1 MTILSTTL
9 IAAAGNAAGGGNYW
23 VNEIIP
29 PDTQTYITRVAV
41 NPSKETIILG
51 SNRVD
56 AANRVMYEFDYDGNI
71 LRQGQHTPDSGSATY
86 SYSLAR
92 GMNDQYLDSHA
103 DNNTHKITRYDSATS
118 GSIQRSQ
125 AVKYNGYGTYY
136 NIYYHAPRGT
146 IYSDDDYCLI
156 PYGGY
161 TNPYYTGYGYLFQP
175 YFGVG
180 RFTYT
185 SAGTVAY
192 TNDYMWEL
200 SIDAYS
206 DSRSIQVSE
215 ASSTG
220 WHIIR
225 GWHYSG
231 RTYWHSF
238 RGSQSG
244 TEAVSRWSQIP
255 SNTDGVAILVDSE
268 DKFFDVIGLTS
279 VKVFRN
285 TSIALPNGYYPNIY
299 WNVVP
304 SFSSGNCC
312 GADLDSSDNL
322 YIMWNEGYIA
332 KFNSSMVLEWVV
344 RVQDTQSSV
353 ESNASSFGS
362 FGIKTIDGEDVIFAS
377 LTQSSKSGQSTKNI
391 NLFRL
396 PINLDEY
403 TGTYDHYSITSAGSI
418 SVTSTGVSPQ
428 ATSNGNAV
436 GANTTNFNA
445 FSNITT
451 TSSTITNTEI

>member
-9 IAAAGNAAGGGNYW
+9 IAAAGNSGGGNYW
-23 VNEIIP
+23 INEIIP
-29 PDTQTYITRVAV
+29 PTTETSITRVAV
-41 NPSKETIILG
+41 NPDKQTIMLG
-51 SNRVD
+51 SQFTQATGRQY
-56 AANRVMYEFDYDGNI
+56 YEFDYDGNI
-71 LRQGQHTPDSGSATY
+71 LREGSAIPYSGASNY
-86 SYSLAR
+86 SYTLVR

-103 DNNTHKITRYDSATS
+103 ENSVHRITRYDSATS

-125 AVKYNGYGTYY
+125 VSKSNARSTFYNTS
-136 NIYYHAPRGT
+136 YHAPRGT

-161 TNPYYTGYGYLFQP
+161 TNPYYTGYGSYFFP
-175 YFGVG
+175 WFGVG

-185 SAGTVAY
+185 SAGTVVA
-192 TNDYMWEL
+192 TNDYTWGL
-200 SIDAYS
+200 DVVTYA
-206 DSRSIQVSE
+206 DTRGVQVSE

-225 GWHYSG
+225 GWYYVG
-231 RTYWHSF
+231 GNTYWQAF
-238 RGSQSG
+238 NGSQGSG
-244 TEAVSRWSQIP
+244 QTVSRY
-255 SNTDGVAILVDSE
+255 SNITGGESTVAILVDST
-268 DKFFDVIGLTS
+268 DKFFDVIGNTTL
-279 VKVFRN
+279 KVLRN
-285 TSIALPNGYYPNIY
+285 TSTALPDGYYPNIS
-299 WNVVP
+299 WNLVP
-304 SFSSGNCC
+304 SFSSGSCC

-332 KFNSSMVLEWVV
+332 KFNSSMVLQWVV

-353 ESNASSFGS
+353 ESTARSFGS
-362 FGIKTIDGEDVIFAS
+362 FSIETIDGEDVIFAT

-396 PINLDEY
+396 PIDLDEY

-418 SVTSTGVSPQ
+418 SVTNTGVSPSSRNTGG
-428 ATSNGNAV
+428 AYSV
-436 GANTTNFNA
+436 GMGNFNA

-451 TSSTITNTEI
+451 TSSTITNTGI